1 MATVKIILRKEQKA
15 DGTYPLALRITQDRK
30 TSYIYLNHSIKEDD
44 WDSINHLVKKSHPS
58 CKRLNNFLLKKLSE
72 ASNTSLQFETDKEFV
87 TAQSVR
93 QKIKPSAGN
102 TFFSQADLYIER
114 LKEAGKY
121 NQYTAEKPRVKRFR
135 QFVGHEIA
143 FQDITPVLLERFKN
157 HIMTEYGSGERTAVN
172 HLVVIRSVFSQAIKE
187 NVTDV
192 RFYPFGKGKVKIK
205 FPESAKIG
213 LTLDEVKRLEDVELI
228 DREYHHARNLWLLS
242 FYFAGMRIS
251 DELRLRWS
259 QVKDQRLHYTM
270 GKNNKVVSLKISDK
284 ATKILDQYKQFQQN
298 AEDLI
303 FSELKGCDFADK
315 FKTQRTIAFKI
326 SALDKCLRLH
336 VAPKAGIDKK
346 LTMHIA
352 RHSFA
357 QNAKHIDVRTLQY
370 LFRHSKLETTEGYMG
385 NFIHKDAD
393 EALDKILAF
402 EPSGPYNPTPLKTSP
417 QKSLLRTA

>member
-1 MATVKIILRKEQKA
+1 
-15 DGTYPLALRITQDRK
+15 
-30 TSYIYLNHSIKEDD
+30 
-44 WDSINHLVKKSHPS
+44 
-58 CKRLNNFLLKKLSE
+58 
-72 ASNTSLQFETDKEFV
+72 
-87 TAQSVR
+87 
-93 QKIKPSAGN
+93 
-102 TFFSQADLYIER
+102 
-114 LKEAGKY
+114 
-121 NQYTAEKPRVKRFR
+121 
-135 QFVGHEIA
+135 
-143 FQDITPVLLERFKN
+143 
-157 HIMTEYGSGERTAVN
+157 MTEYGSGERTAVN

-205 FPESAKIG
+205 FPESSKVG
-213 LTLDEVKRLEDVELI
+213 LTLEEIKKLEEVELI
-228 DREYHHARNLWLLS
+228 DSDYHHARNLWLLS

-259 QVKDQRLHYTM
+259 QVRDQRLHYTM
-270 GKNNKVVSLKISDK
+270 GKNNKVVSLKISEK
-284 ATKILDQYKQFQQN
+284 AAKILDQYKQFQQG
-298 AEDLI
+298 ADDLI
-303 FSELKGCDFADK
+303 FPELKVCDFTDK

-326 SALDKCLRLH
+326 SALDKCLRLQ

-393 EALDKILAF
+393 DALDTILAF
-402 EPSGPYNPTPLKTSP
+402 DPSETYNSSPVKTSL
-417 QKSLLRTA
+417 QKSLLKIA